1 MVTNDDKNFIVGFT
15 CSAFD
20 LFHAGHLL
28 MLKEAKAQCDYLIVG
43 LHVDP
48 SLDRPEKNSPVQSVL
63 ERWIQLQG
71 CSYVDEIV
79 PYETESDLLIIL
91 QNWDVDLRILGKEYM
106 NIPYTGDNLSV
117 PVYFNS
123 RNHGYSSSSLR
134 TRVLLAERENLHL
147 K

>member
-1 MVTNDDKNFIVGFT
+1 MVTNEDTNFTVGFT

-79 PYETESDLLIIL
+79 PYETENDLLIIL

>member
-28 MLKEAKAQCDYLIVG
+28 MLKEAKEQCDYLIVG
-43 LHVDP
+43 LHIDP

-71 CSYVDEIV
+71 CSYVDEII
-79 PYETESDLLIIL
+79 PYETENDLLIIL
-91 QNWDVDLRILGKEYM
+91 QNWDIDLRILGKEYM

-123 RNHGYSSSSLR
+123 RNHAYSSSSLR